1 MSKKSLIV
9 NIKPIF
15 FQRSPIVRLSVN
27 EQQIDVNFKQS
38 EKVHEF
44 VFDIDS
50 TRENHQIKIVRSG
63 KKDSDTLVENG
74 EVVAD
79 QTVHIDSIV
88 VDDVNLSNLL
98 HLGKFY
104 PEYPEPWA
112 SEQRAAGVQLPEVET
127 YRQTLYHNGTWK
139 LDFTMPIHIWFF
151 NNINM

>member
-15 FQRSPIVRLSVN
+15 FQRSPVVQLSLD
-27 EQQIDVNFKQS
+27 EQQINIDFEQS

-50 TRENHQIKIVRSG
+50 TNENHQIKIIRSG
-63 KKDSDTLVENG
+63 KTDSDTLVENG

-79 QTVHIDSIV
+79 QIVHIDSII
-88 VDDVNLSNLL
+88 VDDVNLTNLL

-112 SEQRAAGVQLPEVET
+112 SEQRAAGIQLPEVET
-127 YRQTLYHNGTWK
+127 YRQTLYHNGVWK
-139 LDFTMPIHIWFF
+139 LDFSMPIHIWFF